1 MGRSSSPGHLRM
13 VLRTSLGV
21 IIILTL
27 LVIASGSIPKTNSGS
42 EVAGDHLNVGD
53 INLDSYGIAGVRDI
67 VKRDA
72 DGNAGER
79 NAKPNKTTKPNV
91 SKRNRNADNGN
102 EKKSNSKKKIRQ
114 KGRKRRQRNKI
125 KKKGQQ
131 KGKKKRSK
139 KRHGKTGRKGRNGK
153 KAVRRRKAAG
163 KKAKK
168 SNGKKRQGR
177 TGEMGRKGRIRKKK
191 G

>member
-1 MGRSSSPGHLRM
+1 MGVCPRSSSPGHLRM
-13 VLRTSLGV
+13 VLRTSLRV

-53 INLDSYGIAGVRDI
+53 INLDSYGVRDI

-91 SKRNRNADNGN
+91 SKINRN
-102 EKKSNSKKKIRQ
+102 KK
-114 KGRKRRQRNKI
+114 
-125 KKKGQQ
+125 KKKG
-131 KGKKKRSK
+131 KGKKKK
-139 KRHGKTGRKGRNGK
+139 KK
-153 KAVRRRKAAG
+153 KK
-163 KKAKK
+163 KK
-168 SNGKKRQGR
+168 S
-177 TGEMGRKGRIRKKK
+177 
-191 G
+191 

>member
-1 MGRSSSPGHLRM
+1 MGVCPRSSSPGHLRM

-72 DGNAGER
+72 DGNVGER
-79 NAKPNKTTKPNV
+79 NAKPNKKTKPNV

-102 EKKSNSKKKIRQ
+102 EKKSGSNKEKKKK
-114 KGRKRRQRNKI
+114 KGRK
-125 KKKGQQ
+125 KKK
-131 KGKKKRSK
+131 KKKK
-139 KRHGKTGRKGRNGK
+139 
-153 KAVRRRKAAG
+153 
-163 KKAKK
+163 KK
-168 SNGKKRQGR
+168 S
-177 TGEMGRKGRIRKKK
+177 
-191 G
+191 